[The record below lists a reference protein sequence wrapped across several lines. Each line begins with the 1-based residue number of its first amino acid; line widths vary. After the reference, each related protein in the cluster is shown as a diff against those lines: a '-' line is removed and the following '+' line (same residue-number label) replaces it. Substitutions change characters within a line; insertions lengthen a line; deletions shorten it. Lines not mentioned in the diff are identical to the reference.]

1 MNTSSLTQNIATAG
15 RTYYDGP
22 ELLDG
27 LLASIT
33 AAGLDPAHLEIDD
46 LAPLDE
52 FHALGRP
59 ATLALAR
66 VAGVTADARV
76 LDVGAG
82 IGGPAR
88 FLARRYGARVT
99 ALDATPRFCRVAEEL
114 TRRTG
119 LADRVDVV
127 QGDALALPFDDA
139 VFDLAWTQA
148 VGQNVADK
156 GRFVEEMRRVVVPG
170 GRVAM
175 FEIVAGPGGPLV
187 YPVPWADTSEQS
199 SLGTAEELQ
208 GPLEAEGLVFGSL
221 NRGQAVLESIVAA
234 AAEVTP
240 SPAAQTLG
248 LELLMPDYEARM
260 AGLARNVAERR
271 TELWRAVA
279 TRPLT

>member
-66 VAGVTADARV
+66 VAGVTAGARV

-88 FLARRYGARVT
+88 FLASRYGARVT

-119 LADRVDVV
+119 LADRVEVV
-127 QGDALALPFDDA
+127 HGDALELAFGDG

-148 VGQNVADK
+148 VSQNVADK
-156 GRFVEEMRRVVVPG
+156 RRFIDEMRRVVVPG

-175 FEIVAGPGGPLV
+175 FEIVTGPGGELEF
-187 YPVPWADTSEQS
+187 PVPWADSPEQS
-199 SLGTAEELQ
+199 R
-208 GPLEAEGLVFGSL
+208 LVT
-221 NRGQAVLESIVAA
+221 
-234 AAEVTP
+234 AAELRATIEDAGLAIREWREGEDVLKAIGDAAVSEPPAPP
-240 SPAAQTLG
+240 SHTLDLG
-248 LELLMPDYEARM
+248 LLMPDYETRM
-260 AGLARNVAERR
+260 AAMSRNVADRRVTLVQVVAER
-271 TELWRAVA
+271 
-279 TRPLT
+279 PS

>member
-1 MNTSSLTQNIATAG
+1 MVSGETWAATAMSAIVVAPYPRCTNRSVAASITSWRVRSARARLPDASYLRLTFSFIGYIVTGMNTSSLTQNIATAG

-82 IGGPAR
+82 LGGPAR
-88 FLARRYGARVT
+88 FLASRYGAHVT
-99 ALDATPRFCRVAEEL
+99 ALDATPRFCRVAAEL

-119 LADRVDVV
+119 LTDRVEIVH
-127 QGDALALPFDDA
+127 GDALELGFDDGA
-139 VFDLAWTQA
+139 FDL
-148 VGQNVADK
+148 
-156 GRFVEEMRRVVVPG
+156 
-170 GRVAM
+170 
-175 FEIVAGPGGPLV
+175 
-187 YPVPWADTSEQS
+187 
-199 SLGTAEELQ
+199 
-208 GPLEAEGLVFGSL
+208 
-221 NRGQAVLESIVAA
+221 
-234 AAEVTP
+234 
-240 SPAAQTLG
+240 
-248 LELLMPDYEARM
+248 
-260 AGLARNVAERR
+260 
-271 TELWRAVA
+271 
-279 TRPLT
+279 